1 MFRFDL
7 TKLAKEKFYDAKN
20 SIKIWDVDV
29 SNIVVSRLIKT
40 KTNYK
45 YLIRYLDEVITTLVL
60 TLPETGGYAK
70 TFKDKDGNKDNELMF
85 LRIDDKKLLEKY
97 EVIWTKIDYLKKI
110 KLYALL
116 VYDDRYI
123 KHKEIMHGDKVYM
136 NIPSLNVP
144 EYGVECESLTVISID
159 SLLVHE
165 NKYCL

>member
-7 TKLAKEKFYDAKN
+7 TKLAKEKFYDTKN

-45 YLIRYLDEVITTLVL
+45 YLIRYLGEVITTLVL
-60 TLPETGGYAK
+60 TLPKMGGYVK

-97 EVIWTKIDYLKKI
+97 KVIWTKIEDLKK
-110 KLYALL
+110 
-116 VYDDRYI
+116 
-123 KHKEIMHGDKVYM
+123 
-136 NIPSLNVP
+136 N
-144 EYGVECESLTVISID
+144 
-159 SLLVHE
+159 
-165 NKYCL
+165 